1 MIRWAKTGH
10 GIVSSDGKY
19 SITARGWLGGG
30 IINWAVYD
38 NTDNTYQDGFRYQ
51 RDAKE
56 FAEILVA
63 ESLVSRDTES
73 RGKKVRQSYYQ
84 TLLKRLTKS

>member
-10 GIVSSDGKY
+10 GIISSDGKY

-30 IINWAVYD
+30 KINWAIYD
-38 NTDNTYQDGFRYQ
+38 HTDKTYQDGFHSQ
-51 RDAKE
+51 RDAKA
-56 FAEILVA
+56 FAESLVA
-63 ESLVSRDTES
+63 ESLVSRGIES

-84 TLLKRLTKS
+84 TLLKRLVKS